1 MLSRDPAPDRPVG
14 HHLGR
19 SQPVPLGVAIGTFAA
34 VSYGVVVLAALSLP
48 ETRGKE
54 LEAR

>member
-1 MLSRDPAPDRPVG
+1 
-14 HHLGR
+14 
-19 SQPVPLGVAIGTFAA
+19 

>member
-14 HHLGR
+14 HLLGR